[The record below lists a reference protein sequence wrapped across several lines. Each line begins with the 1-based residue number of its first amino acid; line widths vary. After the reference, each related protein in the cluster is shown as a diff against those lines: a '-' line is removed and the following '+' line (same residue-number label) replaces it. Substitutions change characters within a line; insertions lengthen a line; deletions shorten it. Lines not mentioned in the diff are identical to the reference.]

1 MKRTILLLCTLLVLF
16 IDSQWTAAQ
25 EPRPLDIYFLDMAGG
40 GSTLIVT
47 PLGESILID
56 TGSLRPEHRDADRIL
71 RACEDAGLQ
80 QIDYLVTTHF
90 HSDHFGAILEV
101 SQRIPVKC
109 FIDKGTR
116 APASDGDNKWSNE
129 LYPLYEQATKSN
141 VKTIRAGDD
150 IPLKNDPAG
159 KLPKIAL
166 HCVASDKKVE
176 GFSGDTDASVDGLK
190 MERADDS
197 DNARSI
203 ALLLT
208 YGQFRFFAGGDIT
221 WNVEHH
227 LSQPVNRIGK
237 VDLYQVTHHG
247 LDLSNNTLLLKALDP
262 TVAVSMNGPRKGI
275 MPRTFKDLTALPN
288 LKALYQIHYNTQ
300 YGDTGNTKPEFIANP
315 KDNPN
320 QGEFIKASV
329 HPNKGTFT
337 IQIGPNGPK
346 RAYDLRAQP

>member
-1 MKRTILLLCTLLVLF
+1 MIPSAFRGINDNLERKGPAMKRTILLLCTLLVLF

-150 IPLKNDPAG
+150 IPLKNDPA
-159 KLPKIAL
+159 
-166 HCVASDKKVE
+166 
-176 GFSGDTDASVDGLK
+176 
-190 MERADDS
+190 
-197 DNARSI
+197 
-203 ALLLT
+203 
-208 YGQFRFFAGGDIT
+208 
-221 WNVEHH
+221 
-227 LSQPVNRIGK
+227 
-237 VDLYQVTHHG
+237 
-247 LDLSNNTLLLKALDP
+247 
-262 TVAVSMNGPRKGI
+262 
-275 MPRTFKDLTALPN
+275 
-288 LKALYQIHYNTQ
+288 
-300 YGDTGNTKPEFIANP
+300 
-315 KDNPN
+315 
-320 QGEFIKASV
+320 
-329 HPNKGTFT
+329 
-337 IQIGPNGPK
+337 
-346 RAYDLRAQP
+346 